1 MGVILLDSNTL
12 IYLSKG
18 LLPIDEVLPDGETYA
33 VSVVTYMEVMGYP
46 FESQEEENLIL
57 SLFSHFHII
66 MIDAGIANRVIIL
79 RKSYKIKLPD
89 AIICATA
96 LTHQALLFTNDERLQ
111 QINELS
117 IRIIKP
123 TFSSSQL

>member
-18 LLPIDEVLPDGETYA
+18 LLSIDKVLPDGETYA

-46 FESQEEENLIL
+46 FSSQAEEELIS

-66 MIDAGIANRVIIL
+66 MVDAVIAKRVIAL
-79 RKSYKIKLPD
+79 RKEYKIKLPD

-96 LTHQALLFTNDERLQ
+96 LTHQAQLFTNDIRLR
-111 QINELS
+111 QIKGLS
-117 IRIIKP
+117 VNFISP
-123 TFSSSQL
+123 LTT

>member
-12 IYLSKG
+12 IYLSKE

-66 MIDAGIANRVIIL
+66 MVDAAIANRVIAL
-79 RKSYKIKLPD
+79 RKEYKIKLPD

-96 LTHQALLFTNDERLQ
+96 LTHQAQLFTNDTRLR
-111 QINELS
+111 QIKGLS
-117 IRIIKP
+117 VKIVSPLI
-123 TFSSSQL
+123 T